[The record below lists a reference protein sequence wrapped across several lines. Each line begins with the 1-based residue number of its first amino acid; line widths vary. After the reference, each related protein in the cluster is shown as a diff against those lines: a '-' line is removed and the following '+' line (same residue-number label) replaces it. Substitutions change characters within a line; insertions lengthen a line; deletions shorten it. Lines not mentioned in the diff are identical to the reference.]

1 MFYGH
6 YIHNKCTSNVA
17 FNFNVIYLSLIVVR
31 NLELVHLIT
40 FYKSYVI
47 FLNVTLEVQSCV
59 TWSWFQFLILLLHLI
74 TFECLWIERL
84 H

>member
-6 YIHNKCTSNVA
+6 YIHNRCTSNVA

-47 FLNVTLEVQSCV
+47 FFSCNIRSTILCDLELV
-59 TWSWFQFLILLLHLI
+59 
-74 TFECLWIERL
+74 
-84 H
+84 